1 MVTGLVD
8 TSIIID
14 LIRGYPDAYMWLS
27 SIDET
32 LGVTHFVWLEV
43 IQGAQNKQKLASA
56 MKILADFEL
65 IEITPADTQWAV
77 QALATT
83 RLAHNVDA
91 LDSLIASVSYRLQIP
106 LYTRNMKHFM
116 PLLDDLAQKPY

>member
-14 LIRGYPDAYMWLS
+14 LIRGYSDAHLWLS
-27 SIDET
+27 GIDES
-32 LGVTHFVWLEV
+32 LGVSHFVWLEV
-43 IQGAQNKQKLASA
+43 IQGAQNKQKQASA
-56 MKILADFEL
+56 MRILADFEL

-106 LYTRNMKHFM
+106 LYTRNMKHFT
-116 PLLDDLAQKPY
+116 PLLGELAQKPY

>member
-14 LIRGYPDAYMWLS
+14 LIRGYPEAHLWLS
-27 SIDET
+27 GIDET
-32 LGVTHFVWLEV
+32 LGVSHFVWLEV
-43 IQGAQNKQKLASA
+43 IQGAQNKQKQASA

-65 IEITPADTQWAV
+65 IEITPADTQWTV

-91 LDSLIASVSYRLQIP
+91 LDSLIASMSYRLQVP
-106 LYTRNMKHFM
+106 LYTRNMKHFT